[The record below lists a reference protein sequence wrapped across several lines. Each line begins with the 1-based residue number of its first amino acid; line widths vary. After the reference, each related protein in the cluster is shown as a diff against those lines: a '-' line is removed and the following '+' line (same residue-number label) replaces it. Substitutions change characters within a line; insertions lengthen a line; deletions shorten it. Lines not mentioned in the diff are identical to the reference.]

1 MCMAKNVKNIKHTR
15 HIARRFHFVRNGE
28 KWKMHNIDWCDGGMK
43 LAEIAANNVD
53 EPYLTLTIKY
63 IIVRLDSWDRTLLQ

>member
-1 MCMAKNVKNIKHTR
+1 
-15 HIARRFHFVRNGE
+15 
-28 KWKMHNIDWCDGGMK
+28 MHNIDWCDGGMK

-63 IIVRLDSWDRTLLQ
+63 IIVRLDS